1 MKEEIF
7 KQRVGK
13 TPLVRAR
20 GLERELGVERIH
32 LKLEGN
38 NPTGHRV
45 DRLAYLLIRDALS
58 RGKHT
63 LCLAGYGAIAGSLR
77 EFART
82 FDVTCVFYLPEG
94 RRLFPDEVA
103 QEEGIQLREHGR
115 TFEECIEESRRV
127 ARERGWY
134 NANFGL
140 ANSMINMYAFSDIA
154 SELTEQL
161 RGGVDTVL
169 CQTTDGSA
177 VSGLHLGFR
186 EQWMHERLE
195 RPPALWAVSTSAG
208 NAIVESFRRE
218 SPEILTLEREP
229 PGKTRY
235 GRRLVSAVCQNGQ
248 DALNAVYD
256 TGGRALGMSDEEV
269 LASVERTR
277 NLEKIRLTLEN
288 AFPVA
293 ALVTAAERGELG
305 PGDHVLILDDGKVDL
320 EIRALGLDDLNM
332 PYGKLLERLDGWL
345 GEFTDPVEE
354 IDEAVRQAF
363 DKGFVLGAFDGRT
376 LRGLTVLVRTG
387 FDVFIPR
394 FHMAYIATER
404 GAKGMGIATQ
414 LIQEAIERSGGSLS
428 LHVDFANEKAVR
440 LYEKMGL
447 RRKYARML
455 YVGGE
460 GGS

>member
-1 MKEEIF
+1 MKERMF
-7 KQRVGK
+7 KQRVGR

-20 GLERELGVERIH
+20 GLEGELGIERIH

-77 EFART
+77 QFGRA
-82 FDVTCVFYLPEG
+82 FDVTCVFYIPEG
-94 RRLFPDEVA
+94 SRLFSDEV
-103 QEEGIQLREHGR
+103 ERGEGVLVREHGR
-115 TFEECIEESRRV
+115 TFEASIEESRRV
-127 ARERGWY
+127 ARKRGWY

-154 SELTEQL
+154 AELTEQL
-161 RGGVDTVL
+161 QGRVDTVL
-169 CQTTDGSA
+169 CQTADGSA

-186 EQWMHERLE
+186 EQWMQERLK

-208 NAIVESFRRE
+208 NAIVESFRRN
-218 SPEILTLEREP
+218 SPEILTLEQERP
-229 PGKTRY
+229 ATTRY

-248 DALNAVYD
+248 DALNAIYD
-256 TGGRALGMSDEEV
+256 TGGRALGMSDQEV

-277 NLEKIRLTLEN
+277 DLEKIMLTLEN

-293 ALVTAAERGELG
+293 GLVTAAERGELG

-345 GEFTDPVEE
+345 GEFTDPLEE

-363 DKGFVLGAFDGRT
+363 EKGFVLGAFDGST
-376 LRGLTVLVRTG
+376 LRGLTVLVNTG
-387 FDVFIPR
+387 FEVFIPQY
-394 FHMAYIATER
+394 HMAYIATEKS
-404 GAKGMGIATQ
+404 AKGMGIATQ

-428 LHVDFANEKAVR
+428 LHVDSGNKKAIR

-460 GGS
+460 GGT

>member
-1 MKEEIF
+1 
-7 KQRVGK
+7 V
-13 TPLVRAR
+13 
-20 GLERELGVERIH
+20 
-32 LKLEGN
+32 
-38 NPTGHRV
+38 
-45 DRLAYLLIRDALS
+45 
-58 RGKHT
+58 
-63 LCLAGYGAIAGSLR
+63 
-77 EFART
+77 
-82 FDVTCVFYLPEG
+82 
-94 RRLFPDEVA
+94 
-103 QEEGIQLREHGR
+103 REHGR
-115 TFEECIEESRRV
+115 TFEASIEESRRV
-127 ARERGWY
+127 ARKRGWY

-154 SELTEQL
+154 AELTEQL
-161 RGGVDTVL
+161 QGRVDTVL
-169 CQTTDGSA
+169 CQTADGSA

-186 EQWMHERLE
+186 EQWMQERLK

-208 NAIVESFRRE
+208 NAIVESFRRN
-218 SPEILTLEREP
+218 SPEILTLEQERP
-229 PGKTRY
+229 ATTRY

-248 DALNAVYD
+248 DALNAIYD
-256 TGGRALGMSDEEV
+256 TGGRALGMSDQEV

-277 NLEKIRLTLEN
+277 DLEKIMLTLEN

-293 ALVTAAERGELG
+293 GLVTAAERGELG

-345 GEFTDPVEE
+345 GEFTDPLEE

-363 DKGFVLGAFDGRT
+363 EKGFVLGAFDGST
-376 LRGLTVLVRTG
+376 LRGLTVLVNTG
-387 FDVFIPR
+387 FEVFIPQY
-394 FHMAYIATER
+394 HMAYIATEKS
-404 GAKGMGIATQ
+404 AKGMGIATQ

-428 LHVDFANEKAVR
+428 LHVDSGNKKAIR

-460 GGS
+460 GGT